1 MQAGGWDKHVLQSSH
16 QFQIMKSLVFV
27 LLCLPTCLMA
37 ELKLLVDEI
46 PSDATFAGSRPFGLP
61 FKDAG
66 SQDFKTMQ
74 AGISSA
80 VSGFLKVAEKQDFSY
95 VCLLSI
101 PGENPVEIS
110 VPKSTKKLKLRRTKT
125 SIVVVFYK
133 GGSTPPKPVTFSAG
147 HVTVGQPQ
155 VSMQIEKVPLPSA
168 STPADWIYLHLPR
181 IQSEAV
187 KGGAAV
193 AMLQLKGEGPFA
205 EVAVPGLKNP
215 LLVPEGRATLTA
227 SWYIDDI
234 AEKPMRQPEPEVLS
248 L

>member
-1 MQAGGWDKHVLQSSH
+1 
-16 QFQIMKSLVFV
+16 MKSLVFV
-27 LLCLPTCLMA
+27 LLCFPTCLMA

-46 PSDATFAGSRPFGLP
+46 PSDATFAGSRPFRLP

-66 SQDFKTMQ
+66 SQDLKTMQ
-74 AGISSA
+74 TGISSA

-95 VCLLSI
+95 ICLLSI
-101 PGENPVEIS
+101 AGENPVEIS
-110 VPKSTKKLKLRRTKT
+110 IPTSTKKLKLRRTNT
-125 SIVVVFYK
+125 SIVVAFYK
-133 GGSTPPKPVTFSAG
+133 GGSVAAKPITFSVG

-155 VSMQIEKVPLPSA
+155 VSMQIEKVSVPLA
-168 STPADWIYLHLPR
+168 SNPADWIYLNLPR

-187 KGGAAV
+187 KGGASV

-215 LLVPEGRATLTA
+215 LMVPEGKAMLTA
-227 SWYIDDI
+227 SWYIDDAA
-234 AEKPMRQPEPEVLS
+234 AEKPLRQPQPEVLS